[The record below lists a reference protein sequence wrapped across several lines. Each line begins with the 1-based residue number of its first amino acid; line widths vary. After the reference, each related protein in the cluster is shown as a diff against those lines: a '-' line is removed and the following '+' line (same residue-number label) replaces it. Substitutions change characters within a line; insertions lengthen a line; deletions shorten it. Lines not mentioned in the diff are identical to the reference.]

1 MIRVK
6 EINWGSYVIDSIII
20 LNVLNCYRMALSTRP
35 VFLNNYKHKFKLC
48 SESCFVRSCCY
59 VQWKFLKSFECL
71 VTSHR

>member
-48 SESCFVRSCCY
+48 PESCFV
-59 VQWKFLKSFECL
+59 
-71 VTSHR
+71 